1 MFKIIKNNI
10 LRIKSEKNYVI
21 TVLSITV
28 VTILLA
34 LYFTSKFQVKGNI
47 ALVTDSNKF
56 DIKSKYINVNIMKKA
71 PQKSDLVMG
80 KYDAIVTDKGNG
92 AFDVITYKGRDFKTA
107 IEKALSSK
115 GNTHFSGEESRKV
128 GTNIL
133 GYLTMFILIQG
144 TIFMRFFSEDKI
156 NGSFKRVLTSPV
168 SMKSYLLGHCIFN
181 FFMMYI
187 PTFIVIVVEKEILKV
202 NIGFSYFQYSYLLA
216 IITFL
221 STTFGFFMSSI
232 IENSD
237 DSMMMSNL
245 IIILTSILAGSFYS
259 FTNKNGIVEKIIHI
273 LPQKN
278 YIQILQ
284 RVENNNAVSN
294 YSGQL
299 FYIFAMSIILFI
311 IGAVICNKRYS
322 EGKY

>member
-1 MFKIIKNNI
+1 MFKIIKNNM
-10 LRIKSEKNYVI
+10 LRLKSEKNYVI
-21 TVLSITV
+21 TVLVITV

-34 LYFTSKFQVKGNI
+34 VYFTSKFQVKGNI
-47 ALVTDSNKF
+47 ALVTTSNRF
-56 DIKSKYINVNIMKKA
+56 EIQSKYLNFEIMKRA

-92 AFDVITYKGRDFKTA
+92 DFDVITYKGSDFKTA
-107 IEKALSSK
+107 VETAVSSK
-115 GNTHFSGEESRKV
+115 GNAAFSGEESRKV

-133 GYLTMFILIQG
+133 GYLTMFILIEG
-144 TIFMRFFSEDKI
+144 TIFMRFFSEDKV
-156 NGSFKRVLTSPV
+156 NSSLKRVLTSTL
-168 SMKSYLLGHCIFN
+168 SMKSYLLGNCIFN

-187 PTFIVIVVEKEILKV
+187 PTFIVIFVEKEFLKV

-216 IITFL
+216 IITFF

-259 FTNKNGIVEKIIHI
+259 FTNKNSIIEKIIII

-278 YIQILQ
+278 YLQ
-284 RVENNNAVSN
+284 LLQGIENKNAISN

-299 FYIFAMSIILFI
+299 FYIFAISIIFFI
-311 IGAVICNKRYS
+311 IGSVICNKRYS